1 MFHLLFD
8 PSVKRLWRTCFGG
21 VEHDVATDHWD
32 ANYRINENGQIISG
46 TWLAPGQMEIYR
58 LEIEK

>member
-1 MFHLLFD
+1 MFHLIFE

-32 ANYRINENGQIISG
+32 ANYRINEHGNIISG

-58 LEIEK
+58 LEIEE